1 MANHIELIN
10 LSNATHNGGIIPD
23 GWQPFRNYDGS
34 LEVKHFGPITTQAYQ
49 NTITNEV
56 VLTIKGTDGDIA
68 DWTVINA
75 SFATG
80 NYPKEIQD
88 LVSYA
93 YNEFE
98 TKYDNVSVTGFSQG
112 GGLAELLSYTF
123 GWGGNGQNSPGTG
136 NIVANPQYFEHISEL
151 GIQAKGVSNDFVTII
166 EDGDIVDNFGSR
178 LSDVFEL
185 NLTSDNSL
193 LYAIGGILVPEPL
206 AKIYAIYK
214 VVSERIGQ
222 QDIQKVTDYV
232 NNLSDDEKASLLISL
247 KKTTFDDNLVIYG
260 DPSNPDKI
268 TFTDENGDY
277 QEWGKDENG
286 NYVQTNKYTP
296 EEMEAIQTGS
306 QIGSTIGGQI
316 GSLIIANNNFS
327 NIEEIAISTVST
339 VTVQNIAENL
349 LLNTLFSPTLS
360 LELEKNKLLNNR
372 FCERRNVA

>member
-10 LSNATHNGGIIPD
+10 LSNATHNGGTTPDEWNIID
-23 GWQPFRNYDGS
+23 TKSFGS
-34 LEVKHFGPITTQAYQ
+34 ITTQAYQ
-49 NTITNEV
+49 NTITKEV
-56 VLTIKGTDGDIA
+56 VLTIKGTDGDLA
-68 DWTVINA
+68 DWTVVNA

-123 GWGGNGQNSPGTG
+123 GWGGNGQNSPGAG
-136 NIVANPQYFEHISEL
+136 NIVVNPQYFEHISEL

-185 NLTSDNSL
+185 NLTGDSSL

-222 QDIQKVTDYV
+222 HDIQKVTDYV

-277 QEWGKDENG
+277 QEWGKDKNG
-286 NYVQTNKYTP
+286 NYVQTNATDYSDIGKT
-296 EEMEAIQTGS
+296 AIN
-306 QIGSTIGGQI
+306 QI
-316 GSLIIANNNFS
+316 GSLIIMNNQDFS
-327 NIEEIAISTVST
+327 NIEKIAVST
-339 VTVQNIAENL
+339 SVATIADFATYKTKRKIL
-349 LLNTLFSPTLS
+349 
-360 LELEKNKLLNNR
+360 
-372 FCERRNVA
+372 